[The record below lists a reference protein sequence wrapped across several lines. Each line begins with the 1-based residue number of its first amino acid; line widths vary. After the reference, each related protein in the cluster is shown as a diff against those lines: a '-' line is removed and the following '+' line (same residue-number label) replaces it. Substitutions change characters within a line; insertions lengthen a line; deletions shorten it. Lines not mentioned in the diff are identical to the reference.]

1 MAQTVSNLS
10 EVMKEVFTEDRLV
23 KQFYDEQDW
32 LQRVQKTSRWTEGR
46 KAYVP
51 LHKGRSGGFSVKP
64 SSGGTL
70 NAADEQKVDHAEY
83 TIPYNYQQIQ
93 TEIAAYNE
101 AAGGETAA
109 VEALVLEIE
118 GGVQDLRNQVE
129 RQFLGNGDA
138 LIAQC
143 TTTSGSTTINL
154 VSTGYG
160 VDAIQRGWL
169 YPGLPVDIGTT
180 ANEVA
185 VADGVE
191 ILSTTYDEAAGTSSF
206 TVSTAITTSSS
217 HYVSIKDARSG
228 TTSYEANGLRT
239 IAGSTTSSVGGL
251 DPDTVGEEF
260 WKPASVNS
268 SDTVLSLNAI
278 NNATRATHQLSG
290 KKSSFHL
297 TSLKQIQALYE
308 LLQNQ
313 VRFSADS
320 VTAGGVETTKY
331 NGNEIMAIPAVPN
344 REWYVLNL
352 DDFAIIHGKKIT
364 GPTWFSKIQG
374 SNTGS
379 IWSTGTTALVDAL
392 VYPCNLGIRRRNSS
406 ASLTGLTA

>member
-32 LQRVQKTSRWTEGR
+32 LNRVTKTSRWTEGR

-51 LHKGRSGGFSVKP
+51 IHKGRSGGYSVKP
-64 SSGGTL
+64 AAGGTL
-70 NAADEQKVDHAEY
+70 NSADEQKVDHAEY
-83 TIPYNYQQIQ
+83 TIPYHYQQIQ
-93 TEIAAYNE
+93 TEVAAYNE

-118 GGVQDLRNQVE
+118 GGVQDLRNQIE

-143 TTTSGSTTINL
+143 TTSNNSTTVLLSTSG
-154 VSTGYG
+154 YG
-160 VDAIQRGWL
+160 FDAIERGWL
-169 YPGLPVDIGTT
+169 YPGLPIDIGTT

-191 ILSTTYDEAAGTSSF
+191 IIDVVETESAPAITVAA
-206 TVSTAITTSSS
+206 AITTSSS
-217 HYVSIKDARSG
+217 HYISIKDARSG
-228 TTSYEANGLRT
+228 TTSYETNGLRT
-239 IAGSTTSSVGGL
+239 IAGSTSTSIGGL
-251 DPDTVGEEF
+251 DPDTAGEAF
-260 WKPASVNS
+260 WKPASVNAT
-268 SDTVLSLNAI
+268 DTVLSLNAI
-278 NNATRATHQLSG
+278 NSAASATHQKAG

-320 VTAGGVETTKY
+320 VSAGNVETTKY
-331 NGNEIMAIPAVPN
+331 NGNEVMAIPAVPG

-352 DDFAIIHGKKIT
+352 DDLAIIHGKKIT

-379 IWSTGTTALVDAL
+379 IWSVGTTALVDSL
-392 VYPCNLGIRRRNSS
+392 VYPCNLGVRRRNSS
-406 ASLTGLTA
+406 ASLTTLTA

>member
-1 MAQTVSNLS
+1 MAQTVANLS

-32 LQRVQKTSRWTEGR
+32 LSRVQKTSRWTEGR

-51 LHKGRSGGFSVKP
+51 IHKGRSGGFSVK
-64 SSGGTL
+64 SSAGGSL

-83 TIPYNYQQIQ
+83 TIPYNYQQIS

-109 VEALVLEIE
+109 VEALVLEVQ
-118 GGVQDLRNQVE
+118 GGIQDLRNQVE

-143 TTTSGSTTINL
+143 TTTSGSTTVNL
-154 VSTGYG
+154 LSTGYG
-160 VDAIQRGWL
+160 NDAIERGWL
-169 YPGLPVDIGTT
+169 YPGLPIDIGTT

-191 ILSTTYDEAAGTSSF
+191 ILSVTESESAPSF
-206 TVSTAITTSSS
+206 TVSAAITTSSS

-239 IAGSTTSSVGGL
+239 LYGSTSSSVGGL

-268 SDTVLSLNAI
+268 TDTVLSLNAI
-278 NNATRATHQLSG
+278 NNATRATHQKAG
-290 KKSSFHL
+290 KKSNFHL

-320 VTAGGVETTKY
+320 VSAGGVETTKY
-331 NGNEIMAIPAVPN
+331 NGNEIMAIPAVPG

-352 DDFAIIHGKKIT
+352 DDLAIITGKKIT
-364 GPTWFSKIQG
+364 GPKWFSQIQG
-374 SNTGS
+374 ANAGS
-379 IWSTGTTALVDAL
+379 IWNTGNTNLVDAL
-392 VYPCNLGIRRRNSS
+392 VYPVNLGIRRRNSG
-406 ASLTGLTA
+406 ASLTNLTA